1 MQTIQ
6 QQVKINFSAIELQ
19 DAIKAVALMD
29 SLKEQLDKWAK
40 YNEYNNLSD
49 EEKKN
54 TEKLWKPNDIRLN
67 LTEEQTKALFELLLN
82 IGFCTSY

>member
-1 MQTIQ
+1 MKTIKQ
-6 QQVKINFSAIELQ
+6 SVEISFTAIELK
-19 DAIKAVALMD
+19 DAIKAVGLMN
-29 SLKEQLDKWAK
+29 SLKDQLDKWSEYNK
-40 YNEYNNLSD
+40 YNSLSD

-67 LTEEQTKALFELLLN
+67 LTEEQVKALFELLSN